1 MIKTYL
7 FDSFYSKFSSMNSL
21 KTFFSIILLIGISFA
36 QSARDMEAENPASDN
51 WQENYRSI
59 EAGKSK
65 VNIYS
70 NAAVA
75 DIFVWNY
82 TWLST
87 ERTFPAIISL
97 PTDNKVYTISLYTQ
111 SQFQYLTNELQNFDF
126 EGRDISEFELLQDE
140 FERMKLGTKNV
151 RPIPGTS
158 ESIFLTYCD
167 SDDANCEQGMHW
179 LDQFYAKYYDS
190 KQEQVLVSDLNGS
203 DLTDSE
209 KALVRRHRVGV
220 AGMLSAFTCLLYTSP
235 SPRDISGS
243 RMPSSA

>member
-21 KTFFSIILLIGISFA
+21 KTFFSIILLVGVSFA

-167 SDDANCEQGMHW
+167 SDDVNCEQGMHW

-220 AGMLSAFTCLLYTSP
+220 AGMLSAFTIAIFLI
-235 SPRDISGS
+235 DN
-243 RMPSSA
+243 SAL

>member
-7 FDSFYSKFSSMNSL
+7 FDDIYSKFSLMNSF
-21 KTFFSIILLIGISFA
+21 KTLLSIILLICLSFA
-36 QSARDMEAENPASDN
+36 QSTRDIEAENPASDN
-51 WQENYRSI
+51 WIENYRSL

-75 DIFVWNY
+75 DVFVWNF

-87 ERTFPAIISL
+87 ERTFPAVISL
-97 PTDNKVYTISLYTQ
+97 PTDNKVYTISLYHQ
-111 SQFQYLTNELQNFDF
+111 SQFQYLANELQNFDF
-126 EGRDISEFELLQDE
+126 DGRDISEFELLQDE

-158 ESIFLTYCD
+158 ESVFLTYCD

-190 KQEQVLVSDLNGS
+190 KQEQVLASDLNGLE
-203 DLTDSE
+203 LTDAE
-209 KALVRRHRVGV
+209 KALVKRHRVGV
-220 AGMLSAFTCLLYTSP
+220 AGMLGAFTIAIFLI
-235 SPRDISGS
+235 DN
-243 RMPSSA
+243 SAL

>member
-7 FDSFYSKFSSMNSL
+7 FDDIYSKFSLMNSF
-21 KTFFSIILLIGISFA
+21 KTLLSIILLICLSFA
-36 QSARDMEAENPASDN
+36 QSTRDIEAEDPASDN
-51 WQENYRSI
+51 WIENYRSL

-75 DIFVWNY
+75 DVFVWNF

-87 ERTFPAIISL
+87 ERTFPAVISL
-97 PTDNKVYTISLYTQ
+97 PTDNKVYTISLYPQ

-126 EGRDISEFELLQDE
+126 DGRDISEFELLQDE

-158 ESIFLTYCD
+158 ESVFLTYCD

-190 KQEQVLVSDLNGS
+190 KQEQVLASDLNGS
-203 DLTDSE
+203 DLTDAE
-209 KALVRRHRVGV
+209 KALVKRHRVGV
-220 AGMLSAFTCLLYTSP
+220 AGMLGAFTIAIFLIDNAAL
-235 SPRDISGS
+235 
-243 RMPSSA
+243 

>member
-21 KTFFSIILLIGISFA
+21 KTFFSIILLIGVSFA

-75 DIFVWNY
+75 DIFVLNY

-151 RPIPGTS
+151 RPIPGTN

-220 AGMLSAFTCLLYTSP
+220 AGMLSAFTIAIFLI
-235 SPRDISGS
+235 DN
-243 RMPSSA
+243 SAL

>member
-21 KTFFSIILLIGISFA
+21 KTFFSIILLVGVSFA

-111 SQFQYLTNELQNFDF
+111 SHFQYLTNELQNFDF

-220 AGMLSAFTCLLYTSP
+220 AGMLSAFTIAIFLI
-235 SPRDISGS
+235 DN
-243 RMPSSA
+243 SAL

>member
-7 FDSFYSKFSSMNSL
+7 FDDIYSKFSLMNSL
-21 KTFFSIILLIGISFA
+21 KKFLTIILLISLSFA

-51 WQENYRSI
+51 WQENYRSL
-59 EAGKSK
+59 ERGESK

-75 DIFVWNY
+75 DVFVWNL
-82 TWLST
+82 TWMST
-87 ERTFPAIISL
+87 ERTFPAVISL
-97 PTDNKVYTISLYTQ
+97 PTDNQVYTISLYPQ
-111 SQFQYLTNELQNFDF
+111 SQFQYLTNELQNFNFESRDIDDF
-126 EGRDISEFELLQDE
+126 EILQEE

-167 SDDANCEQGMHW
+167 SDDNNCEQGMHW
-179 LDQFYAKYYDS
+179 LDQFYAKYYDN
-190 KQEQVLVSDLNGS
+190 KQEQVLASDLNGS
-203 DLTDSE
+203 DLTDAE

-220 AGMLSAFTCLLYTSP
+220 AGMLGAFTIALYLI
-235 SPRDISGS
+235 DN
-243 RMPSSA
+243 SAL

>member
-36 QSARDMEAENPASDN
+36 QSAIDMEAENPASDN

-220 AGMLSAFTCLLYTSP
+220 AGMLSAFTIAIFLI
-235 SPRDISGS
+235 DN
-243 RMPSSA
+243 SAL

>member
-209 KALVRRHRVGV
+209 RALVRRHRVGV
-220 AGMLSAFTCLLYTSP
+220 AGMLSAFTIAIFLI
-235 SPRDISGS
+235 DN
-243 RMPSSA
+243 SAL

>member
-21 KTFFSIILLIGISFA
+21 KTFFSIILLIGVSFA

-87 ERTFPAIISL
+87 ERTFPAVISL
-97 PTDNKVYTISLYTQ
+97 PTDNKVYTISLYPQ

-126 EGRDISEFELLQDE
+126 DSRDISEFELLQDE

-158 ESIFLTYCD
+158 ESVFLTYCD

-190 KQEQVLVSDLNGS
+190 KQEQVLASDLNGS
-203 DLTDSE
+203 DLTDAE
-209 KALVRRHRVGV
+209 KALVKRHRVGV
-220 AGMLSAFTCLLYTSP
+220 AGMLGAFTIAIFLI
-235 SPRDISGS
+235 DN
-243 RMPSSA
+243 SAL

>member
-7 FDSFYSKFSSMNSL
+7 FDDIYSKFSLMNSF
-21 KTFFSIILLIGISFA
+21 KTLLSIILLICLSFA
-36 QSARDMEAENPASDN
+36 QSTRDIEAEDPASDN
-51 WQENYRSI
+51 WIENYRSL

-75 DIFVWNY
+75 DVFVWNF

-87 ERTFPAIISL
+87 ERTFPAVISL
-97 PTDNKVYTISLYTQ
+97 PTDNKVYTISLYPQ

-126 EGRDISEFELLQDE
+126 DSRDISEFELLQDE

-167 SDDANCEQGMHW
+167 SDDDNCEQGMHW

-190 KQEQVLVSDLNGS
+190 KQEQVLASDLNGS
-203 DLTDSE
+203 DLTDAE

-220 AGMLSAFTCLLYTSP
+220 AGMLGAFSIAIFLIDNAAL
-235 SPRDISGS
+235 
-243 RMPSSA
+243 

>member
-7 FDSFYSKFSSMNSL
+7 FDSFYIKFSSMNSL
-21 KTFFSIILLIGISFA
+21 KTFFSIIILVGVSFA

-220 AGMLSAFTCLLYTSP
+220 AGMLSAFTIAIFLI
-235 SPRDISGS
+235 DN
-243 RMPSSA
+243 SAL

>member
-75 DIFVWNY
+75 DIYVWNY

-97 PTDNKVYTISLYTQ
+97 PTDNKVYTVSLYTQ

-126 EGRDISEFELLQDE
+126 ESRDISEFELLQDE

-179 LDQFYAKYYDS
+179 LDQFYARYYDS
-190 KQEQVLVSDLNGS
+190 KQEQVLASDLNGS
-203 DLTDSE
+203 DLTESE
-209 KALVRRHRVGV
+209 KALVRRHRAGV
-220 AGMLSAFTCLLYTSP
+220 AGMLSAFTIAIFLI
-235 SPRDISGS
+235 DN
-243 RMPSSA
+243 SAL

>member
-7 FDSFYSKFSSMNSL
+7 FEDIYSKFSSMNFL
-21 KTFFSIILLIGISFA
+21 KTFLTIILIASLVFS
-36 QSARDMEAENPASDN
+36 QSARDIEAEDPASDN
-51 WQENYRSI
+51 WIENYRSL

-75 DIFVWNY
+75 DVFVWNF

-87 ERTFPAIISL
+87 ERTFPAVISL
-97 PTDNKVYTISLYTQ
+97 PTDNKVYTISLYPQ

-126 EGRDISEFELLQDE
+126 DSRDISEFELLQDE

-158 ESIFLTYCD
+158 ESVFLTYCD

-190 KQEQVLVSDLNGS
+190 KQEQVLASDLNGS
-203 DLTDSE
+203 DLTDAE

-220 AGMLSAFTCLLYTSP
+220 AGMLGAFSIAIFLIDNAAL
-235 SPRDISGS
+235 
-243 RMPSSA
+243 

>member
-7 FDSFYSKFSSMNSL
+7 FDDIYSKFSSMNSL
-21 KTFFSIILLIGISFA
+21 KTFCSIILLIGISFA

-220 AGMLSAFTCLLYTSP
+220 AGMLSAFTIAIFLI
-235 SPRDISGS
+235 DN
-243 RMPSSA
+243 SAL

>member
-97 PTDNKVYTISLYTQ
+97 PTDNKVYTISLYSQ
-111 SQFQYLTNELQNFDF
+111 SQFQYLTRELQNFDF
-126 EGRDISEFELLQDE
+126 EVRDISEFELLQDE

-179 LDQFYAKYYDS
+179 LDQFYARYYDS
-190 KQEQVLVSDLNGS
+190 KQEQVLASDLNGS

-220 AGMLSAFTCLLYTSP
+220 AGMLSAFTIAIFLI
-235 SPRDISGS
+235 DN
-243 RMPSSA
+243 SAL

>member
-7 FDSFYSKFSSMNSL
+7 FDDIYSKFSLMNSF
-21 KTFFSIILLIGISFA
+21 KTLLSIILLICLSFT
-36 QSARDMEAENPASDN
+36 QTTRDIEAEDPPSDN
-51 WQENYRSI
+51 WIENYRSL

-75 DIFVWNY
+75 DVFVWNF

-87 ERTFPAIISL
+87 ERTFPAVISL
-97 PTDNKVYTISLYTQ
+97 PTDNKVYTISLYPQ

-126 EGRDISEFELLQDE
+126 DGRDISEFELLQDE

-158 ESIFLTYCD
+158 ESVFLTYCD

-190 KQEQVLVSDLNGS
+190 KQEQVLASDLNGS
-203 DLTDSE
+203 ELTDAE

-220 AGMLSAFTCLLYTSP
+220 AGMLGAFTIAIFLI
-235 SPRDISGS
+235 DN
-243 RMPSSA
+243 SAL

>member
-36 QSARDMEAENPASDN
+36 QSARDMEAENPASDD

-75 DIFVWNY
+75 DIYVWNY

-97 PTDNKVYTISLYTQ
+97 PTDNKVYTVSLYTQ

-126 EGRDISEFELLQDE
+126 ESRDISEFELLQDE

-179 LDQFYAKYYDS
+179 LDQFYARYYDS
-190 KQEQVLVSDLNGS
+190 KQEQVLASDLNGS

-209 KALVRRHRVGV
+209 KALVRRHRAGV
-220 AGMLSAFTCLLYTSP
+220 AGMLSAFTIAIFLI
-235 SPRDISGS
+235 DN
-243 RMPSSA
+243 SAL

>member
-1 MIKTYL
+1 MN
-7 FDSFYSKFSSMNSL
+7 KFVKL
-21 KTFFSIILLIGISFA
+21 GLAAVTAIGIAAPAAAETELTMYYPIAVGGKLTEVVDGIVADF
-36 QSARDMEAENPASDN
+36 EAENPASDN
-51 WQENYRSI
+51 WRENYRSI
-59 EAGKSK
+59 ETGKSR

-87 ERTFPAIISL
+87 ERTFPAIMSL
-97 PTDNKVYTISLYTQ
+97 PTDNKVYTISLYPQ
-111 SQFQYLTNELQNFDF
+111 SQFQFLTNELQNFDF
-126 EGRDISEFELLQDE
+126 DNRDISEFELLQDE

-167 SDDANCEQGMHW
+167 SDDANCEEGMHW

-190 KQEQVLVSDLNGS
+190 KQEQVLASDLNGS

-209 KALVRRHRVGV
+209 KALVKRHRVGV
-220 AGMLSAFTCLLYTSP
+220 AGMLGAFTIAIFLI
-235 SPRDISGS
+235 DN
-243 RMPSSA
+243 SAL

>member
-21 KTFFSIILLIGISFA
+21 KTVFSIILLIGISFA

-220 AGMLSAFTCLLYTSP
+220 AGMLSAFTIAIFLI
-235 SPRDISGS
+235 DN
-243 RMPSSA
+243 SAL

>member
-21 KTFFSIILLIGISFA
+21 KTFFSIILLVGVSFA

-51 WQENYRSI
+51 WQENYRTI

-220 AGMLSAFTCLLYTSP
+220 AGMLSAFTIAIFLI
-235 SPRDISGS
+235 DN
-243 RMPSSA
+243 SAL

>member
-7 FDSFYSKFSSMNSL
+7 FDDIYSKFSLMNSF
-21 KTFFSIILLIGISFA
+21 KTLLSIILLICLSFA
-36 QSARDMEAENPASDN
+36 QSKREIEAEDSASDN
-51 WQENYRSI
+51 WIKNYRSL
-59 EAGKSK
+59 ETGKSK

-75 DIFVWNY
+75 DVFVWNF

-87 ERTFPAIISL
+87 ERTFPAVISL
-97 PTDNKVYTISLYTQ
+97 PTDNKVYTISLYPQ

-126 EGRDISEFELLQDE
+126 DGRDISEFELLQDE

-158 ESIFLTYCD
+158 ESVFLTYCD

-190 KQEQVLVSDLNGS
+190 KQEQVLASDLNGS
-203 DLTDSE
+203 DLTDAE
-209 KALVRRHRVGV
+209 KALVKRHRVGV
-220 AGMLSAFTCLLYTSP
+220 AGMLGAFTIAIFLI
-235 SPRDISGS
+235 DN
-243 RMPSSA
+243 SAL

>member
-7 FDSFYSKFSSMNSL
+7 FDSFYIKFLSMNSL
-21 KTFFSIILLIGISFA
+21 KTFLSTILLISISFT
-36 QSARDMEAENPASDN
+36 QSARDFEAENPASDN

-151 RPIPGTS
+151 RPIPETS

-220 AGMLSAFTCLLYTSP
+220 AGMLSAFTIAIFLI
-235 SPRDISGS
+235 DN
-243 RMPSSA
+243 SAL

>member
-1 MIKTYL
+1 
-7 FDSFYSKFSSMNSL
+7 MNSF
-21 KTFFSIILLIGISFA
+21 KTLLSIILLICLSFA
-36 QSARDMEAENPASDN
+36 QSTRDIEAEDPASDN
-51 WQENYRSI
+51 WIENYRSL

-75 DIFVWNY
+75 DVFVWNF

-87 ERTFPAIISL
+87 ERTFPAVISL
-97 PTDNKVYTISLYTQ
+97 PTDNKVYTISLYPQ

-126 EGRDISEFELLQDE
+126 DGRDISEFELLQDE

-158 ESIFLTYCD
+158 ESVFLTYCD

-190 KQEQVLVSDLNGS
+190 KQEQVLASDLNGS
-203 DLTDSE
+203 DLTDAE

-220 AGMLSAFTCLLYTSP
+220 AGMLGAFSIAIFLIDNAAL
-235 SPRDISGS
+235 
-243 RMPSSA
+243 

>member
-36 QSARDMEAENPASDN
+36 QSARDIEAENPASDN

-97 PTDNKVYTISLYTQ
+97 PTDNKVYTVSLYTQ

-126 EGRDISEFELLQDE
+126 ESRDISEFELLQDE

-179 LDQFYAKYYDS
+179 LDQFYARYYDS
-190 KQEQVLVSDLNGS
+190 KQEQVLASDLNGS

-209 KALVRRHRVGV
+209 KALVRRHRAGV
-220 AGMLSAFTCLLYTSP
+220 AGMLSAFTIAIFLI
-235 SPRDISGS
+235 DN
-243 RMPSSA
+243 SAL

>member
-1 MIKTYL
+1 
-7 FDSFYSKFSSMNSL
+7 MNSL
-21 KTFFSIILLIGISFA
+21 KTFLSTILLISISFT
-36 QSARDMEAENPASDN
+36 QSARDFEAENPAIDN
-51 WQENYRSI
+51 WRENYRSI
-59 EAGKSK
+59 ETGKSR

-87 ERTFPAIISL
+87 ERTFPAIMSL
-97 PTDNKVYTISLYTQ
+97 PTDNKVYTISLYPQ
-111 SQFQYLTNELQNFDF
+111 SQFQFLTNELQNFDF
-126 EGRDISEFELLQDE
+126 DNRDISEFELLQDE

-167 SDDANCEQGMHW
+167 SDDANCEEGMHW

-190 KQEQVLVSDLNGS
+190 KQDQVLASDLNGS

-220 AGMLSAFTCLLYTSP
+220 AGMLGAFTIAIFLI
-235 SPRDISGS
+235 DN
-243 RMPSSA
+243 SAL

>member
-1 MIKTYL
+1 
-7 FDSFYSKFSSMNSL
+7 MNSL
-21 KTFFSIILLIGISFA
+21 KTFISTILLISISFT
-36 QSARDMEAENPASDN
+36 QSARDFEAENPASDN
-51 WQENYRSI
+51 WRENYRSI
-59 EAGKSK
+59 ETGKSR

-87 ERTFPAIISL
+87 ERTFPAIMSL
-97 PTDNKVYTISLYTQ
+97 PTDNKVYTISLYH
-111 SQFQYLTNELQNFDF
+111 
-126 EGRDISEFELLQDE
+126 E

-167 SDDANCEQGMHW
+167 SDDANCEEGMHW

-190 KQEQVLVSDLNGS
+190 KQEQVIAS
-203 DLTDSE
+203 DLTGSELTDAE

-220 AGMLSAFTCLLYTSP
+220 AGMLGAFTIAIFLIDNAAL
-235 SPRDISGS
+235 
-243 RMPSSA
+243 

>member
-1 MIKTYL
+1 MN
-7 FDSFYSKFSSMNSL
+7 KFVKL
-21 KTFFSIILLIGISFA
+21 GLAAVTAIGIAAPAAAETELTMYYPIAVGGKLTEVVDGIVADF
-36 QSARDMEAENPASDN
+36 EAENPASDN
-51 WQENYRSI
+51 WRENYRSI
-59 EAGKSK
+59 ETGKSR

-87 ERTFPAIISL
+87 ERTFPAIMSL
-97 PTDNKVYTISLYTQ
+97 PTDNKVYTISLYPQ
-111 SQFQYLTNELQNFDF
+111 SQFQFLTNELQNFDF
-126 EGRDISEFELLQDE
+126 DNRDISEFELLQDE

-167 SDDANCEQGMHW
+167 SDDANCEEGMHW

-190 KQEQVLVSDLNGS
+190 KQEQVLASDLNGS
-203 DLTDSE
+203 DLTDTE

-220 AGMLSAFTCLLYTSP
+220 AGMLGAFTIAIFLI
-235 SPRDISGS
+235 DN
-243 RMPSSA
+243 SAL

>member
-7 FDSFYSKFSSMNSL
+7 FDDIYSKFSLMNSF
-21 KTFFSIILLIGISFA
+21 KTLLSIILLICLSFT
-36 QSARDMEAENPASDN
+36 QSARDIEAEDPASDN
-51 WQENYRSI
+51 WIENYRSL

-75 DIFVWNY
+75 DVFVWNF

-87 ERTFPAIISL
+87 ERTFPAVISL
-97 PTDNKVYTISLYTQ
+97 PTDNKVYTISLYPQ

-126 EGRDISEFELLQDE
+126 DGRDISEFELLQDE

-158 ESIFLTYCD
+158 ESVFLTYCD

-190 KQEQVLVSDLNGS
+190 KQEQVLASDLNGS
-203 DLTDSE
+203 ELTDAE
-209 KALVRRHRVGV
+209 KALVKRHRQGV
-220 AGMLSAFTCLLYTSP
+220 AGMLGAFTIAIFLIDNAAL
-235 SPRDISGS
+235 
-243 RMPSSA
+243 

>member
-7 FDSFYSKFSSMNSL
+7 FDDIYSKFSLMNSF
-21 KTFFSIILLIGISFA
+21 KTLLSIILLICLSFT
-36 QSARDMEAENPASDN
+36 QSARDIEAEDPASDN
-51 WQENYRSI
+51 WIENYRSL

-75 DIFVWNY
+75 DVYVWNF

-87 ERTFPAIISL
+87 ERTFPAVISL
-97 PTDNKVYTISLYTQ
+97 PTDNKVYTISLYPQ

-126 EGRDISEFELLQDE
+126 DGRDISEFELLQDE

-158 ESIFLTYCD
+158 ESVFLTYCD

-190 KQEQVLVSDLNGS
+190 KQEQVLASDLNGS
-203 DLTDSE
+203 ELTDSE

-220 AGMLSAFTCLLYTSP
+220 AGMLSALTIAIFLT
-235 SPRDISGS
+235 DN
-243 RMPSSA
+243 SAL

>member
-7 FDSFYSKFSSMNSL
+7 FDDIYSKFSLMNSF
-21 KTFFSIILLIGISFA
+21 KTLLSIILLICLSFA
-36 QSARDMEAENPASDN
+36 QSTRDIEAEDPASDN
-51 WQENYRSI
+51 WIENYRSL

-75 DIFVWNY
+75 DVFVWNF

-87 ERTFPAIISL
+87 ERTFPAVISL
-97 PTDNKVYTISLYTQ
+97 PTDNKVYTISLYPQ

-126 EGRDISEFELLQDE
+126 DGRDISEFELLQDE

-158 ESIFLTYCD
+158 ESVFLTYCD

-190 KQEQVLVSDLNGS
+190 KQEQVLASDLNGS
-203 DLTDSE
+203 DLTDAE
-209 KALVRRHRVGV
+209 KALVKRHRVGV
-220 AGMLSAFTCLLYTSP
+220 AGMLGAFTIAIFLI
-235 SPRDISGS
+235 DN
-243 RMPSSA
+243 SAL

>member
-36 QSARDMEAENPASDN
+36 QSVRDIEAENPASDN

-220 AGMLSAFTCLLYTSP
+220 AGMLSAFTIAIFLI
-235 SPRDISGS
+235 DN
-243 RMPSSA
+243 SAL

>member
-75 DIFVWNY
+75 DIYVWNY

-97 PTDNKVYTISLYTQ
+97 PTDNKVYTVSLYTQ

-126 EGRDISEFELLQDE
+126 ESRDISEFELLQDE

-179 LDQFYAKYYDS
+179 LDQFYARYYDS
-190 KQEQVLVSDLNGS
+190 KQEQVLASDLNGS

-209 KALVRRHRVGV
+209 KALVRRHRAGV
-220 AGMLSAFTCLLYTSP
+220 AGMLSAFTIAIFLI
-235 SPRDISGS
+235 DN
-243 RMPSSA
+243 SAL

>member
-51 WQENYRSI
+51 WQENYRTI

-220 AGMLSAFTCLLYTSP
+220 AGMLSAFTIAIFLI
-235 SPRDISGS
+235 DN
-243 RMPSSA
+243 SAL

>member
-36 QSARDMEAENPASDN
+36 QSVRDIEAENPASDN

-179 LDQFYAKYYDS
+179 LDQFYARYYDS

-220 AGMLSAFTCLLYTSP
+220 AGMLSAFTIAIFLI
-235 SPRDISGS
+235 DN
-243 RMPSSA
+243 SAL